1 MKNKILITP
10 RSFRNHKKEAY
21 PLLEEKGYEIIEN
34 NFGRPL
40 TEEEIIDIAKDDV
53 VGIIIGVDPL
63 PAFVLE
69 QLKGL
74 KAISK
79 YGVGM
84 DNIALDK
91 AAQLGIK
98 VKNATGTNN
107 ISVAELTIALIF
119 TLARWIPQNSSL
131 VRNANPTRISGF
143 ELTGKRL
150 GLVGGGMI
158 GREVAKRARGLEM
171 KVSIFDPYFKYDSFL
186 EQYGIDKLDTLDA
199 LLEKSDVVS
208 LHVPA
213 TPETRQMIDESALA
227 KMKPNAFLINTARGE
242 LVNEQAL
249 YDALTSGKIA
259 GAAQDVFSSEP
270 PSKDEKLLKLDNFI
284 LTPHIGALTGEAGE
298 RMALVSTYNLLEM
311 LGHER

>member
-1 MKNKILITP
+1 MKNKLLITP
-10 RSFRNHKKEAY
+10 RSFKNHKQKAY
-21 PLLEEKGYEIIEN
+21 PLLEDKGYEIIEN
-34 NFGRPL
+34 NFGRTL
-40 TEEEIIDIAKDDV
+40 SEKEIIEIAKQDV

-63 PAFVLE
+63 PASVLE
-69 QLKGL
+69 QLKDL
-74 KAISK
+74 KAIAK

-98 VKNATGTNN
+98 VKNASGTNN
-107 ISVAELTIALIF
+107 VSVAELTIALIF
-119 TLARWIPQNSSL
+119 ALARWIPQNSAH
-131 VRNANPTRISGF
+131 VKEGKVNRISGF

-171 KVSIFDPYFKYDSFL
+171 QVSIFDPYFKDKNFL
-186 EQYGIDKLDTLDA
+186 EQYGIDTPDTLDTL
-199 LLEKSDVVS
+199 LEESDILS

-213 TPETRQMIDESALA
+213 TPETRQMINKSSLA
-227 KMKPNAFLINTARGE
+227 KMKSSAILINTARGE
-242 LVNEQAL
+242 LVDEEAL
-249 YDALTSGKIA
+249 YDALASGRIA
-259 GAAQDVFSSEP
+259 AAAQDVFSSEP
-270 PSKDEKLLKLDNFI
+270 PSMDEKLLKLDNFI

-298 RMALVSTYNLLEM
+298 KMALASTYNLLEM